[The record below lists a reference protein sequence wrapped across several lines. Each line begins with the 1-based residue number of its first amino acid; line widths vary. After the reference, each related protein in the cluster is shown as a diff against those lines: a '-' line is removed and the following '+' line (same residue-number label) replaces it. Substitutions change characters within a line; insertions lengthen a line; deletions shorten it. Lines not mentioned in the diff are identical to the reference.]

1 MIDPIGI
8 KTGAV
13 SSRTAS
19 VTDTVAATA
28 PVQRVEGNET
38 ARVAESEVRAAARD
52 MAAAPPVDRERV
64 QQIKRAIQQ
73 GRFPIVPA
81 RIADRLIAAQLDW
94 ATPKDGA
101 E

>member
-13 SSRTAS
+13 SGRTAS
-19 VTDTVAATA
+19 VADKVGAAA
-28 PVQRVEGNET
+28 PVQRVEGSEA

-81 RIADRLIAAQLDW
+81 KIADRLIAAQLDW
-94 ATPKDGA
+94 AMPKEGT

>member
-19 VTDTVAATA
+19 VTDKVGAAA
-28 PVQRVEGNET
+28 RVESDGA
-38 ARVAESEVRAAARD
+38 ARIAESEVRAAARD

-64 QQIKRAIQQ
+64 QQMKRAIQQ

-94 ATPKDGA
+94 AMPKEGT

>member
-8 KTGAV
+8 KTGTV

-19 VTDTVAATA
+19 VTDKVGAAA
-28 PVQRVEGNET
+28 PVQRVESDGA
-38 ARVAESEVRAAARD
+38 ARIAESEVRAAARD
-52 MAAAPPVDRERV
+52 MAASPPVDRERV